1 VSRTT
6 LDRSTVSTAI
16 QFVAMG
22 LVWGA
27 SFLFMKVGLTGLSFA
42 QVAWGRAILGAIS
55 LVIIA
60 VVLRVRVPRNGRLL
74 LHFLVLGVTFC
85 VIPYLLFSWAEQY
98 VSSGLASIYNATT
111 PIMTAIMASLVLR
124 VERVNLP
131 QVVGILLG
139 AAGVIVII
147 GPWSVALGG
156 DLLGQLACL
165 GATLCYGFSGAYAKR
180 FILPHGVSGVPY
192 AVLTIGAAGLV
203 MAALTPVIALTPV
216 RLDGGIIAAML
227 ALGIVGTG
235 LAYVWNGNVLA
246 AWGPTATS
254 TVTYITPVVGVA
266 LGIIVLGETLHWNE
280 PVGALVV
287 ILGILLAQ
295 GRIRL
300 PRRRSRDSQPA
311 LVSEHGN
318 G

>member
-1 VSRTT
+1 MP
-6 LDRSTVSTAI
+6 RSTVTTAI

-42 QVAWGRAILGAIS
+42 QVAWGRAILGALA

-60 VVLRVRVPRNGRLL
+60 LVLRVTLPRNRMLL

-98 VSSGLASIYNATT
+98 VTSGLASIYNATT
-111 PIMTAIMASLVLR
+111 PIMTAIMAGLVLR
-124 VERVNLP
+124 VERVTAV
-131 QVVGILLG
+131 QIVGIVLG
-139 AAGVIVII
+139 AAGVVVII
-147 GPWSVALGG
+147 APWSTALGG

-180 FILPHGVSGVPY
+180 FILPHGISGVPY
-192 AVLTIGAAGLV
+192 AVLTIGAAGIV
-203 MAALTPVIALTPV
+203 MALLTPAIAIAPI
-216 RLDGGIIAAML
+216 RLDPAIVGAML
-227 ALGIVGTG
+227 ALGILGTG

-287 ILGILLAQ
+287 IVGILFAQ

-300 PRRRSRDSQPA
+300 PRRRPDASAA
-311 LVSEHGN
+311 LVSDHGN